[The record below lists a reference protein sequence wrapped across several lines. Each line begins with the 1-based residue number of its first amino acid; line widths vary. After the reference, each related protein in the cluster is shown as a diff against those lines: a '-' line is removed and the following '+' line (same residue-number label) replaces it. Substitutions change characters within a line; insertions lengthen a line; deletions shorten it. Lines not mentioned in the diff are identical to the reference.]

1 MGFLSAWAFTSSSW
15 TRERI
20 RQTAKKLLETSWILQ
35 NLLGN
40 LSLLFPCWTLLNL
53 FEQYK
58 HVQIRFASRL
68 PFLDHSTYPTSP
80 LTPNSTDQLSAVLVR
95 KLCHWPQ
102 VFSWPAWGWFPCPA
116 EVMLFLVW
124 DDQTFVV
131 SEELGEHRSF
141 LRGQRSQFISSR
153 LGGLTSAG
161 SGRSKWW
168 SLNDFWMDK
177 QISKVIQISPTD
189 HCWSIQIIGDLGRSS
204 SMDQELETYYE
215 IYRNI

>member
-1 MGFLSAWAFTSSSW
+1 MTEPSHVCGQGKTPNFIQFLGGPKEFQSNIICNFNFQVFSNLFASCLSSCTCRISKGQVQMPHRATWKDESSNRALMGFLSAWAFTSSSW
-15 TRERI
+15 TKERI

-80 LTPNSTDQLSAVLVR
+80 QVTPSSTDHGAVLVR

-102 VFSWPAWGWFPCPA
+102 DEWPAWGGFH
-116 EVMLFLVW
+116 VL
-124 DDQTFVV
+124 
-131 SEELGEHRSF
+131 
-141 LRGQRSQFISSR
+141 QRLCFS
-153 LGGLTSAG
+153 
-161 SGRSKWW
+161 
-168 SLNDFWMDK
+168 
-177 QISKVIQISPTD
+177 
-189 HCWSIQIIGDLGRSS
+189 
-204 SMDQELETYYE
+204 
-215 IYRNI
+215 